1 MNVAVKLR
9 DYAQLMRLHRPIG
22 ILLLLWPT
30 LWALWIAG
38 QGRPDPRVFVVFVL
52 GVVLM
57 RSAGCVINDY
67 ADRDFDP
74 HVARTRDRPVAAGRV
89 SPREALALFAVLC
102 LIAFAL
108 VLTLNRLTILLSFAG
123 AFLAATYPFL
133 KRYSH
138 LPQFYLGMAFGWGI
152 PMAFAAQT
160 GGVPGLAWILFAAN
174 IFWAVA
180 YDTAYAMVDREDDL
194 KVGVKST
201 AILFGRH
208 DRALIFV
215 FHIVTIAL
223 LAWVGA
229 LAGLG
234 LGYYAGLTAAS
245 GFALYQQR
253 LMRHRD
259 RDGCFRAFLNNNWFG
274 AAVFAGLMVRLLIRN
289 LPQRRKEQRKA
300 FYEFF
305 LFYFDSLRSLRLC
318 GKNSYKGFHETLRF
332 AHFALRAQGPHP
344 DPGETVCR
352 ASSSWPTPGPRT
364 ARFPRSIRSAR
375 CRCWCWTTTRCC
387 LTPR

>member
-1 MNVAVKLR
+1 MNIAVKLR

-22 ILLLLWPT
+22 ILLLAWPT
-30 LWALWIAG
+30 LWALWISS
-38 QGRPDPRVFVVFVL
+38 QGRPDPPVLAVFVL

-67 ADRDFDP
+67 ADRHFDP
-74 HVARTRDRPVAAGRV
+74 HVARTRERPLAAGRV

-133 KRYSH
+133 KRYTH

-160 GGVPGLAWILFAAN
+160 GAVPGIAWILFAAN
-174 IFWAVA
+174 VCWAVA

-208 DRALIFV
+208 DRAMIFV
-215 FHIVTIAL
+215 FHLATVAL
-223 LAWVGA
+223 LALAGTR
-229 LAGLG
+229 AGLG
-234 LGYYAGLTAAS
+234 LGYHAGLTAAL
-245 GFALYQQR
+245 GLAIYQQY
-253 LMRHRD
+253 LMRGRD

-274 AAVFAGLMVRLLIRN
+274 AAVFAGLLLN
-289 LPQRRKEQRKA
+289 YL
-300 FYEFF
+300 
-305 LFYFDSLRSLRLC
+305 
-318 GKNSYKGFHETLRF
+318 
-332 AHFALRAQGPHP
+332 
-344 DPGETVCR
+344 
-352 ASSSWPTPGPRT
+352 
-364 ARFPRSIRSAR
+364 
-375 CRCWCWTTTRCC
+375 
-387 LTPR
+387 